1 MTNEANVDRNIK
13 LFTYLSVLI
22 TSGIIVLSLF
32 LPFAGYRF
40 SDISEDF
47 SLWKKGDGYFF
58 LFIVITGLMFLL
70 LGKKIAVI
78 VSGLVILGLFFIEE
92 ADILPRVNGKV
103 VELAELFLHREI
115 GYFLLLIGTLG
126 LIAAGI
132 VGIVLDIK
140 NQKRKSIN

>member
-47 SLWKKGDGYFF
+47 SLWKKGDGYF
-58 LFIVITGLMFLL
+58 
-70 LGKKIAVI
+70 
-78 VSGLVILGLFFIEE
+78 
-92 ADILPRVNGKV
+92 
-103 VELAELFLHREI
+103 
-115 GYFLLLIGTLG
+115 LLLIGTLG
-126 LIAAGI
+126 LIAAGV

-140 NQKRKSIN
+140 NKKSKSIN

>member
-1 MTNEANVDRNIK
+1 
-13 LFTYLSVLI
+13 
-22 TSGIIVLSLF
+22 
-32 LPFAGYRF
+32 
-40 SDISEDF
+40 
-47 SLWKKGDGYFF
+47 
-58 LFIVITGLMFLL
+58 MFLL

-126 LIAAGI
+126 LIAAGV

-140 NQKRKSIN
+140 NKKSKSIN